1 VKKVRITLCIPK
13 IWHFFT
19 GEGFEVLQ
27 SLRDTKK
34 RKVKVTVEKRPNR
47 AGATPLFGGQAAQEF
62 SGVTPALDAIGV
74 GLFSTVQSRHRKS
87 FMHAFLKP
95 ACRKG
100 ETAWQF

>member
-34 RKVKVTVEKRPNR
+34 REVKVTVEKRPNR
-47 AGATPLFGGQAAQEF
+47 AGGPHFLAAK
-62 SGVTPALDAIGV
+62 PP
-74 GLFSTVQSRHRKS
+74 KS
-87 FMHAFLKP
+87 FPGSLPPSTQLAS
-95 ACRKG
+95 ACFPRCRVG
-100 ETAWQF
+100 TERVSCTLS